1 MQKWV
6 NSLTKSSDKPRTV
19 IIASNATGAGDKIN
33 LTPALREYKILN
45 PDHEIILIADEFSS
59 DVFKNNPNIDYLIP
73 THSITNWQK
82 RKNEKI
88 INLQW
93 SFYDQHQYGHVCKS
107 YLHYLIDDTDK
118 NCQMEMFQNNSD
130 VVQFNTLYKQLPTNK
145 TLIAISPAYT
155 MFNRMLS
162 QKDWQT
168 LVDIL
173 SKKYNILSF
182 GNKETDFDLQNV
194 IDLRSKVSI
203 NVIPKFLDLCEMVF
217 SVNTGFLHIAGCSN
231 TKIIMLNV
239 GEFPSEL
246 IIPHRNNVLGYN
258 SEIIEHDC
266 YQKEECFQGHI
277 TESIFQK
284 QCYENYKKYCN
295 RFSNKLIQK
304 YTAWHYC
311 AKKKNKYICSKMI
324 GKKIIEMAKNGKF

>member
-6 NSLTKSSDKPRTV
+6 NSLTRSSDRPRTV
-19 IIASNATGAGDKIN
+19 IVANNATGAGDKLN

-45 PDHEIILIADEFSS
+45 PDHEIILIVDEFSS

-73 THSITNWQK
+73 ANSITDWRK

-93 SFYDQHQYGHVCKS
+93 SFYEQHQYGHVCKS
-107 YLHYLIDDTDK
+107 YLHYLINDTNR

-130 VVQFNTLYKQLPTNK
+130 IAQFNTLYKQLPTDK
-145 TLIAISPAYT
+145 KFIAISPAYT

-162 QKDWQT
+162 QNDWQT
-168 LVDIL
+168 ITDIL
-173 SKKYNILSF
+173 SKQYTILSF
-182 GNKETDFDLQNV
+182 GNSTVDFDLRNV

-203 NVIPKFLDLCEMVF
+203 NVIPMFLDLCEMVF
-217 SVNTGFLHIAGCSN
+217 SVCTGFLHIAGCSN

-239 GEFPSEL
+239 GEFPSTL
-246 IIPHRNNVLGYN
+246 HIPYRNNVLCYN
-258 SEIIEHDC
+258 SQIIEHNC

-284 QCYENYKKYCN
+284 QCYDNYKKYHN
-295 RFSNKLIQK
+295 QFSNQLIQK

-311 AKKKNKYICSKMI
+311 AKQKNKYLCSKMV
-324 GKKIIEMAKNGKF
+324 GKKTIDMIKNGKF